1 MYLWGYSQLGCK
13 PIDMIFGSENE
24 RFTLPRQAG
33 GTGYSPTALNLS
45 KDWLQGRSVAHP
57 GVLGGRGGIQTW
69 ECLAPRLKVLKT
81 PSQNSRLESGKILV
95 VAGWI
100 VISKVGPSLAY
111 TIPFGF
117 CLTCVFFDCQFISG
131 YQRDRKSS
139 PDYSWFSRESSI
151 NSGSL
156 FSVQSKPLFRWW
168 NPKLW

>member
-81 PSQNSRLESGKILV
+81 PSQNSRLESGKN
-95 VAGWI
+95 
-100 VISKVGPSLAY
+100 PSCCWLNRNFKGR
-111 TIPFGF
+111 TQS
-117 CLTCVFFDCQFISG
+117 CLHHSLWFLLDMCVFWLSVHIGVPEGPQEF
-131 YQRDRKSS
+131 
-139 PDYSWFSRESSI
+139 SW
-151 NSGSL
+151 L
-156 FSVQSKPLFRWW
+156 FLI
-168 NPKLW
+168 